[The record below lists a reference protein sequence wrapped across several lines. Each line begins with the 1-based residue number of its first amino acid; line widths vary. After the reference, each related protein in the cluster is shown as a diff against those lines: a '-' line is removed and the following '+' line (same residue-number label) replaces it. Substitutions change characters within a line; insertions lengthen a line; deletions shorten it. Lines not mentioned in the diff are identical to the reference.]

1 MLVFKEKSGYTRHKI
16 ICTRLLHDK
25 GKAGINELNTRNDK
39 KIEDQIE
46 KLLKKLTLDEKIA
59 MIHGAGLFRT
69 GAVERL
75 DIPPLKCSDGP
86 MGVRNE
92 FHNERW
98 IPTGNHDDYV
108 TYMPSNSALASSW
121 NRELAYQSGYVL
133 GEEARGRGKDVILA
147 PGINIKRDPL
157 CGRNFEY
164 MSEDPKLAASL
175 VVPFV
180 KGVQENDV
188 AACVKHFA
196 CNVQE
201 TDRLMVDTIVD
212 DRTLYEIY
220 LPAFQAAVQEGGTYS
235 LMGAYN
241 MINGTHCCENKQLL
255 DTILREEWGYDGTV
269 ISDWGA
275 VHKTKQAAEVSMD
288 VEMSVFPDFDDY
300 RFANPLKEAIEKGEI
315 PESAVDGKVRN
326 ILRMMF
332 RLKMIGKQKNTRK
345 AGVYNSPAHRE
356 VTLRTAEES
365 MILLKNKENKLPLN
379 RDKIRKIA
387 VIGQNAV
394 KIHSDGGGS
403 AEIKS
408 LYEIC
413 PLMGIKMFLGGNTE
427 VIYKPGYYVPEKPKA
442 FSNNWQEKS
451 LDELE
456 DTDIGLAVR
465 KEGEESLNTQEKEE
479 ICRKEEEEK
488 AARKEKENQLIHEK
502 NIRLFEEALKAA
514 KEADEV
520 IFIGGLNH
528 DFDSEGLDR
537 DDMKLPYEQDML
549 IEELL
554 KIRKDC
560 VIALIGGS
568 PVEMPWR
575 DKAETILWSYYAGM
589 ETGRAFAKII
599 FGEVN
604 PSGKLA
610 ETFPAGYEDCITA
623 KNGQSGIRGSISL
636 SEGLYYGYR
645 YFDKERIVP
654 AFCFGHGLSYTKFV
668 YSNLSL
674 KQEKD
679 GNRAVKV
686 HFSVKNT
693 GKLAGAEVVQLYIA
707 PIAPKID
714 RPAKELKAFAK
725 VKLQPGKNGKVTL
738 ILSRRDFSY
747 FDSDGHAFTVDPGD
761 YEILIGAS
769 CEDIRL
775 RGICTLA

>member
-1 MLVFKEKSGYTRHKI
+1 M
-16 ICTRLLHDK
+16 RLDV
-25 GKAGINELNTRNDK
+25 RNDK
-39 KIEDQIE
+39 KMESQIE
-46 KLLKKLTLDEKIA
+46 KLLKKLTLDEKIS

-98 IPTGNHDDYV
+98 IPTGTYDDYV
-108 TYMPSNSALASSW
+108 TYMPSNSALASTW

-164 MSEDPKLAASL
+164 MSEDPKLVAALS
-175 VVPFV
+175 VPFI

-220 LPAFQAAVQEGGTYS
+220 LPAFKAAVQEGGSYS

-241 MINGTHCCENKQLL
+241 MINGIHCCENKRLL
-255 DTILREEWGYDGTV
+255 DFILREEWGYDGTV

-275 VHKTKQAAEVSMD
+275 VHKTKQAAEVTMD
-288 VEMSVFPDFDDY
+288 IEMSVFPDFDDY
-300 RFANPLKEAIEKGEI
+300 KLANPLKEAIINGEI
-315 PESAVDGKVRN
+315 TESAVDSKVRN

-332 RLKMIGKQKNTRK
+332 RLKMIGKQKETRK
-345 AGVYNSPAHRE
+345 AGSYNHPVHRE
-356 VTLRTAEES
+356 VVLRTAEES

-379 RDKIRKIA
+379 QKKIKKIA
-387 VIGQNAV
+387 VIGQNAA

-403 AEIKS
+403 AEIKA

-413 PLMGIKMFLGGNTE
+413 PLMGIKMYLGGNTE
-427 VIYKPGYYVPEKPKA
+427 VVYAPGYYVPEKPKT

-456 DTDIGLAVR
+456 NTDIGLAVR
-465 KEGEESLNTQEKEE
+465 REGEDSPDVQERAEVF
-479 ICRKEEEEK
+479 RREEEK
-488 AARKEKENQLIHEK
+488 AAQKEKENQLIHEK
-502 NIRLFEEALKAA
+502 NVKLFEEALKAA
-514 KEADEV
+514 EDADEV
-520 IFIGGLNH
+520 IFVGGLNH
-528 DFDSEGLDR
+528 DFDSEGFDR
-537 DDMKLPYEQDML
+537 SDMKLPYEQDML

-554 KIRKDC
+554 KVRKDT
-560 VIALIGGS
+560 VITLIGGS

-589 ETGRAFAKII
+589 ETGKAFAKII
-599 FGEVN
+599 FGDAN

-610 ETFPAGYEDCITA
+610 ETFPARYDDCITA
-623 KNGQSGIRGSISL
+623 KNGQSGIRGKISL

-645 YFDKERIVP
+645 YFDKERTAP

-679 GNRAVKV
+679 GDKTVKV
-686 HFSVKNT
+686 NFSVKNT
-693 GKLAGAEVVQLYIA
+693 GKLAGAEVVQAYIA
-707 PIAPKID
+707 PIAPKVD

-725 VKLQPGKNGKVTL
+725 VKLQPGKTGKVTL
-738 ILSRRDFSY
+738 ILSRQDFAY
-747 FDSDGHAFTVDPGD
+747 FDSEKHAFTVDSGD

-775 RGICTLA
+775 RGICTLV